1 MSADLHLVFSRDK
14 SSRILTITDPNPNLT
29 KAKVLKAMENMVA
42 HKAILANKHKQVVDG
57 VKTAYLSEVIVTELN
72 DEQVA

>member
-1 MSADLHLVFSRDK
+1 
-14 SSRILTITDPNPNLT
+14 
-29 KAKVLKAMENMVA
+29 MENMVA
-42 HKAILANKHKQVVDG
+42 RKAILANKQVVDG

>member
-14 SSRILTITDPNPNLT
+14 SSRTLTIIEPNPNLT

-42 HKAILANKHKQVVDG
+42 HKAILANKQVVDG

>member
-14 SSRILTITDPNPNLT
+14 ASRTLTITEPNPSLT

-42 HKAILANKHKQVVDG
+42 RKAILANKQVVDG